1 MCFMG
6 NELECLSM
14 FFFSFLKL
22 VPSCI
27 ILVKYDHLPLIP
39 QSILNYTKGAGE
51 EERAGVIFKG

>member
-1 MCFMG
+1 MSL
-6 NELECLSM
+6 NV
-14 FFFSFLKL
+14 FFFFFLKL
-22 VPSCI
+22 VPSRI